1 MSSNHYECCVYHK
14 HPDTSCKYYHCEFYN
29 CNRCSSCHCP
39 SNNKPC
45 KKKNKTE
52 LTWYKHPF
60 KLHNIEFDYT
70 NLYFKHI
77 CLSDIVSM
85 TLTKNVM
92 KNVVDIKQ
100 CDFVTG
106 PYIIKKPGYYRI
118 CENIVFSPNKYG
130 DGKPTTEWLNNLDE
144 KYRQA
149 YVLGF
154 FAMIVIQCDNVIL
167 DLNNHTLEQSELFF
181 HQQTFYSH
189 IELASTPFI
198 LGQGPANFG
207 EHEKVASN
215 VVIKNGCLGK
225 SSHHGIHAPGYS
237 KNIIL
242 DNLTFHEFA
251 VAAIHLNGAHN
262 VYINNIDIDN
272 RNMKI
277 KFNSLLSQA
286 QFILSFLEKI
296 DQTERIFLGS
306 KLNTVKNVTDA
317 LKNEIKLVYD
327 SLKSKDV
334 QYPKNGLFHNEGG
347 LDANMYGIVLN
358 SKGIAINGFKSL
370 KEDYDCGNNNIV
382 LNDVSIKNI
391 QSKGTEIKCLSSKK
405 TIVTNNYGGSAIVG
419 PAGDVFDF
427 TRIVD
432 ENGFYNGNL
441 YSDAQIIIAKF
452 LKTRSNIP
460 EEIIEWASGLTQQTF
475 ESLISESEFYVI
487 DGRDSMAHVMKG
499 NIALFCSQAYRMIGN
514 KICIQNIQNDSSSST
529 KDVCGCYGILY
540 TGCKNINVD
549 EYSIY
554 NVISKKGI
562 NADLM
567 YKNDNINIQS

>member
-1 MSSNHYECCVYHK
+1 MSLNHYECCVYHK
-14 HPDTSCKYYHCEFYN
+14 HPDISCQYYHCQFYN

-60 KLHNIEFDYT
+60 KLHDIEFDYT
-70 NLYFKHI
+70 NLYFKHV
-77 CLSDIVSM
+77 CLSDIVTM

-92 KNVVDIKQ
+92 RNVVDIKQ

-106 PYIIKKPGYYRI
+106 PYIIKKPGYYRV

-262 VYINNIDIDN
+262 VYMNNIDIDN
-272 RNMKI
+272 RNMEI
-277 KFNSLLSQA
+277 KFNSLLSQS
-286 QFILSFLEKI
+286 QFILPFLEKI
-296 DQTERIFLGS
+296 DQTERIFLGG
-306 KLNTVKNVTDA
+306 KLNIVKDVTDA

-327 SLKSKDV
+327 SLKSKDI
-334 QYPKNGLFHNEGG
+334 QYPTNGLFHNEGG

-358 SKGIAINGFKSL
+358 SKGIAINGFKPL
-370 KEDYDCGNNNIV
+370 KEDYECGNNNIV

-391 QSKGTEIKCLSSKK
+391 HSKGTEIKCLSGKNTK
-405 TIVTNNYGGSAIVG
+405 VTNNYGGSAIVG

-427 TRIVD
+427 TRVVD

-452 LKTRSNIP
+452 SKTRSNIP
-460 EEIIEWASGLTQQTF
+460 EEIIEWASGLTQETF
-475 ESLISESEFYVI
+475 ESVISENKLYII

-514 KICIQNIQNDSSSST
+514 KICIQNIQNNSTSST
-529 KDVCGCYGILY
+529 KDVSACYGILY

-554 NVISKKGI
+554 NVDSKKGI
-562 NADLM
+562 TADLM